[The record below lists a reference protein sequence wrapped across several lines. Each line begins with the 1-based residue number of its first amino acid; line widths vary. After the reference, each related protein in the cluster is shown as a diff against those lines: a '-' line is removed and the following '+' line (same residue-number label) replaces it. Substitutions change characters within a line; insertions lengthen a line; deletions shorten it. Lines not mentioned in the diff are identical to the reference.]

1 MEQFMIR
8 RDPAEVGR
16 ECLEMER
23 CGLEI
28 QLGEHGVGE
37 MCRCGQ
43 ERGIL
48 VGPSWLRGI
57 GPLMEDRP
65 EMTDFHPSTS
75 VIPSCAVPDGLL
87 DFHRLREQSEERST
101 RPADGCFLHRD
112 VTQVLSEHLRVIHPD
127 HGDQACIGIDETG
140 GVQTPTKTRLHHS
153 AYDTQLLE
161 HGHCEQEGQFI
172 E

>member
-1 MEQFMIR
+1 MWPSDPGFRRCRRRVVARRPSTLSRARQGQSHESRGMEQFMIR

-48 VGPSWLRGI
+48 VGPSWLRGSARSWRI
-57 GPLMEDRP
+57 GPR
-65 EMTDFHPSTS
+65 
-75 VIPSCAVPDGLL
+75 
-87 DFHRLREQSEERST
+87 
-101 RPADGCFLHRD
+101 
-112 VTQVLSEHLRVIHPD
+112 
-127 HGDQACIGIDETG
+127 
-140 GVQTPTKTRLHHS
+140 
-153 AYDTQLLE
+153 
-161 HGHCEQEGQFI
+161 
-172 E
+172 